1 MPDAAALKISSRDF
15 QHLSSLVRQRF
26 GLVLEPSKEQ
36 MVTARLSKRLRE
48 LNYSSFSEYYRHVT
62 SDASGAALKDM
73 VDALTT
79 KFTSF
84 FREPEHFDLLR
95 TVAGEQGRLEP
106 MRVWSAA
113 CATGE
118 EPYSIAITLLETL
131 GQPPAREIEI
141 LASDVSRRALERAA
155 EGLYQAEQVATV
167 PKLLARKYFLKGEG
181 KWSGWFRVKP
191 EVRRLI
197 EFRQINLMDPLPAQ
211 PPFSVIFC
219 RNVMIYFDR
228 DGQESVVNR
237 LVPFIEPNGHLFI
250 GHAEGLA
257 GVRHPL
263 RYLQPAVYKRV
274 HGRAK

>member
-1 MPDAAALKISSRDF
+1 MPEVGALKISSRDF
-15 QHLSSLVRQRF
+15 QHLSSLVRERF
-26 GLVLEPSKEQ
+26 GLVLEPSKEL

-48 LNYSSFSEYYRHVT
+48 LNYGSFSEYYRHVT
-62 SDASGAALKDM
+62 SDASGTALRDM

-84 FREPEHFDLLR
+84 FREPEHFELLR
-95 TVAGEQGRLEP
+95 SVAPDPGLADP
-106 MRVWSAA
+106 VRVWSAA

-131 GQPPAREIEI
+131 GNPPARDIEI
-141 LASDVSRRALERAA
+141 LASDVSSRALQRAS

-167 PKLLARKYFLKGEG
+167 PKPLARKYFLKGEG

-197 EFRQINLMDPLPAQ
+197 EFRQINLMDALPSQ
-211 PPFSVIFC
+211 MPFSVIFC

-237 LVPFIEPNGHLFI
+237 LVPFIEPNGYLFI

-263 RYLQPAVYKRV
+263 RYIQPAVYKRI
-274 HGRAK
+274 HGRGK

>member
-36 MVTARLSKRLRE
+36 MVTARLGKRLRE
-48 LNYSSFSEYYRHVT
+48 LNYSSFSDYYRHVT

-95 TVAGEQGRLEP
+95 RVATEPGHTGP

-131 GQPPAREIEI
+131 GHPPARDIEI
-141 LASDVSRRALERAA
+141 LASDVSNRALQRAA

-167 PKLLARKYFLKGEG
+167 SKPLVRKYFLKGEG

-191 EVRRLI
+191 EVRKLI
-197 EFRQINLMDPLPAQ
+197 EFRQVNLMDALPSL

-228 DGQESVVNR
+228 EGQESVVNR
-237 LVPFIEPNGHLFI
+237 LAPFIEPNGHLFI

-263 RYLQPAVYKRV
+263 RYIQPAVYKHI
-274 HGRAK
+274 HGRGK

>member
-1 MPDAAALKISSRDF
+1 MPDAGALKISSRDF
-15 QHLSSLVRQRF
+15 QHLSSLVRERF
-26 GLVLEPSKEQ
+26 GLVLESSKEQ

-48 LNYSSFSEYYRHVT
+48 LNYSSFGEYYRHVT

-84 FREPEHFDLLR
+84 FREPEHFELLR
-95 TVAGEQGRLEP
+95 MVAAEQGHAGP
-106 MRVWSAA
+106 VRVWSAA

-131 GQPPAREIEI
+131 GYPPARDIEI
-141 LASDVSRRALERAA
+141 LASDVSSRALERAW

-167 PKLLARKYFLKGEG
+167 PRLLARKYFLKGEG
-181 KWSGWFRVKP
+181 KWNGWFRVKP
-191 EVRRLI
+191 EVRKLI
-197 EFRQINLMDPLPAQ
+197 EFRQINLMDALPAQ
-211 PPFSVIFC
+211 TPFSVIFC
-219 RNVMIYFDR
+219 RNVMIYFDCE
-228 DGQESVVNR
+228 GQESVVNR
-237 LVPFIEPNGHLFI
+237 LVPFIEPNGYLFI

-274 HGRAK
+274 QGRGK